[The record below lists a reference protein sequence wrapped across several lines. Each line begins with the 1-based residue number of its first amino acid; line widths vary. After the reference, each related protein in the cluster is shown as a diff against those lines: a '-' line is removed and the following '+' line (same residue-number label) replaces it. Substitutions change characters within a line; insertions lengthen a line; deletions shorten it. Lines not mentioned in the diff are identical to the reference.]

1 MGRDERGGLNMDKRR
16 IMDEV
21 QGIIESPGDADDKL
35 QQICEL
41 LDDEVDYY
49 DWIGF
54 YLVREDKE
62 DELELGPFVGDP
74 TEHTNIGFGE
84 GICGQAAE
92 SKDTYV
98 VQDVSEEDNYLSCS
112 IKVKSEIVVP
122 IFKED
127 EIAGEI
133 DIDSHE
139 LKPFSDEDEE
149 LLEEIAKR
157 VSKII

>member
-1 MGRDERGGLNMDKRR
+1 M
-16 IMDEV
+16 
-21 QGIIESPGDADDKL
+21 

-41 LDDEVDYY
+41 LDDEIDYY
-49 DWIGF
+49 DWVGF
-54 YLVREDKE
+54 YLVSEDKE
-62 DELELGPFVGDP
+62 EELELGPFVGDP

-92 SKDTYV
+92 SKDNYV
-98 VQDVSEEDNYLSCS
+98 VQDVSEQDNYLSCS
-112 IKVKSEIVVP
+112 VKVKSEIVIP

-139 LKPFSDEDEE
+139 LKPFSEEDEE
-149 LLEEIAKR
+149 LLEEIAMR
-157 VSKII
+157 VSEII

>member
-1 MGRDERGGLNMDKRR
+1 MDKRR
-16 IMDEV
+16 IIDDV
-21 QGIIESPGDADDKL
+21 GGIIDSPGDAEEKL

-41 LDDEVDYY
+41 LDDEVEYY
-49 DWIGF
+49 DWVGF
-54 YLVREDKE
+54 YLVSEDEE

-139 LKPFSDEDEE
+139 LEPFSEEDEE
-149 LLEEIAKR
+149 LLEEIARR

>member
-1 MGRDERGGLNMDKRR
+1 MDKRR

-41 LDDEVDYY
+41 LNDEVDYY
-49 DWIGF
+49 DWVGF
-54 YLVREDKE
+54 YLVNEDKE
-62 DELELGPFVGDP
+62 DELVLGPFVGDP

-92 SKDTYV
+92 SKDTYI
-98 VQDVSEEDNYLSCS
+98 VQDVSDEDNYLSCS
-112 IKVKSEIVVP
+112 VKVKSEIVVP
-122 IFKED
+122 IFKGG
-127 EIAGEI
+127 EISGEI

-139 LKPFSDEDEE
+139 LEPFSEEDEE
-149 LLEEIAKR
+149 LLEEITRR

>member
-1 MGRDERGGLNMDKRR
+1 MDKRR
-16 IMDEV
+16 IIDEV
-21 QGIIESPGDADDKL
+21 QGIIESPGDTDDKL
-35 QQICEL
+35 QQICEML
-41 LDDEVDYY
+41 SDEIDYY
-49 DWIGF
+49 DWVGF
-54 YLVREDKE
+54 YLVNEDKE

-112 IKVKSEIVVP
+112 VKVKSEIVVP
-122 IFKED
+122 IFKGG

-139 LKPFSDEDEE
+139 LKPFTDEDEE

-157 VSKII
+157 VSTII

>member
-1 MGRDERGGLNMDKRR
+1 MDKRR
-16 IMDEV
+16 IIDEV
-21 QGIIESPGDADDKL
+21 EGIIESPGDADDKL

-41 LDDEVDYY
+41 LDDEIDHY
-49 DWIGF
+49 DWVGF
-54 YLVREDKE
+54 YLVSEDKE

-112 IKVKSEIVVP
+112 VKVKSEIVVP

-139 LKPFSDEDEE
+139 LKSFSKEDEE
-149 LLEEIAKR
+149 LLEEIAMR

>member
-1 MGRDERGGLNMDKRR
+1 MDKRR